1 MSGSSSVSAANGFID
16 LATFSELE
24 SFLYGGP
31 LAISWFV
38 AGVQKANWFTVVP
51 IQLRNNGTFGFGAEG
66 VSASLN
72 RSGDYVLNVWFR
84 CEIPTIVPKGSGIE
98 NPVDET
104 SGQNNSGTPGLD
116 QAEGRWTRHLMHN
129 LIKKCS
135 ITFNELTVEEF
146 DNYWLDFNYMFRV
159 PASKRVGYKNMIGD
173 IPTLLTSWEAGAN
186 KDNVAAGLKRG
197 LYGGT
202 YSVVLPFWFGEDS
215 GIALPVA
222 ALPFND
228 VKINYEFRRAEDLL
242 VLRNCSVA
250 DLVCMDPA
258 VDAATGL
265 PSPKVLLTGA
275 VQFRNAHTYAHYAV
289 IHNDERTKMGDAPRD
304 MLIRQ
309 VQTVSVSNVRPT
321 DTEVVFDVRLSHS
334 IVAFFFAMRNASR
347 HGDWSNYTTNFD
359 MGIPAPAGEFDTPT
373 GIFPTFQG
381 GRQRV
386 THWDPI
392 SRTQLIYENT
402 LRLDSDS
409 DFFSV
414 IHPYLF
420 SDAVADEPG
429 YHMWSYAIKPWDHLG
444 PSGSSNFS
452 KLANVQVRHTLSPVA
467 RYFLDTANSL
477 KRSPIE
483 PNEDDDQDLVTE
495 GGNNKNLKLSNVF
508 VATNHNI
515 ARVANGSLGHPT
527 L

>member
-51 IQLRNNGTFGFGAEG
+51 IQLRNNGTFNFGAEG

-84 CEIPTIVPKGSGIE
+84 CEIPTIVLRA
-98 NPVDET
+98 DEVT
-104 SGQNNSGTPGLD
+104 DVPLATN
-116 QAEGRWTRHLMHN
+116 AEGRWTRHLMHN

-146 DNYWLDFNYMFRV
+146 DNYWLDFNYMFRI
-159 PASKRVGYKNMIGD
+159 PGSKRVGYKNMIGD
-173 IPTLLTSWEAGAN
+173 IPTLLTTWEAGASLADVKGAN
-186 KDNVAAGLKRG
+186 DKRL

-242 VLRNCSVA
+242 VLRNCSVS
-250 DLVCMDPA
+250 DLVCLDPVINA
-258 VDAATGL
+258 DTGL
-265 PSPKVLLTGA
+265 PSATVLDTGA
-275 VQFRNAHTYAHYAV
+275 VNFRNAYTYAHYAI

-309 VQTVSVSNVRPT
+309 VQTVSVSDVAPSA
-321 DTEVVFDVRLSHS
+321 TEVVFDVRLSHS
-334 IVAFFFAMRNASR
+334 IVAYFFALRNKSQV
-347 HGDWSNYTTNFD
+347 GEWSNYTTNFD
-359 MGIPAPAGEFDTPT
+359 MGIPDTVTAGPALMPSD
-373 GIFPTFQG
+373 QG
-381 GRQRV
+381 GKERT

-392 SRTQLIYENT
+392 SHTQLIYENT

-444 PSGSSNFS
+444 PAGSSNFS
-452 KLANVQVRHTLSPVA
+452 KLANVQIRHTLSPVA
-467 RYFLDTANSL
+467 RHYLNNPLMAGDDTPAL
-477 KRSPIE
+477 
-483 PNEDDDQDLVTE
+483 LGATGVAT
-495 GGNNKNLKLSNVF
+495 NLKLANVF

-515 ARVANGSLGHPT
+515 ARVSNGSLGHPT

>member
-1 MSGSSSVSAANGFID
+1 MSGTSSVSAANGFID

-51 IQLRNNGTFGFGAEG
+51 IQLRNNGTFGFGQEG

-84 CEIPTIVPKGSGIE
+84 CEIPTLVFKEGIQVE
-98 NPVDET
+98 ET
-104 SGQNNSGTPGLD
+104 AS
-116 QAEGRWTRHLMHN
+116 ARWTRNLMHN
-129 LIKKCS
+129 LIKKCY

-146 DNYWLDFNYMFRV
+146 DNYWLDFNYMFRID
-159 PASKRVGYKNMIGD
+159 AAKRVGYKNMIGD
-173 IPTLLTSWEAGAN
+173 IPTLLTTLEPTATRTTVPAGTA
-186 KDNVAAGLKRG
+186 RG
-197 LYGGT
+197 LYGGF

-222 ALPFND
+222 SLPFND

-242 VLRNCSVA
+242 VLRDCVFDNLEAMNPTVEAS
-250 DLVCMDPA
+250 
-258 VDAATGL
+258 TGL
-265 PSPKVLLTGA
+265 PSPHMVANGLI
-275 VQFRNAHTYAHYAV
+275 QFRSAYTYAHYAV

-309 VQTVSVSNVRPT
+309 VQTVSVQDVRENA
-321 DTEVVFDVRLSHS
+321 TEVIFDVRLSHS
-334 IVAFFFAMRNASR
+334 IVAFFFALRNKTQV
-347 HGDWSNYTTNFD
+347 GEWSNYTTNID
-359 MGIPAPAGEFDTPT
+359 MGVPQQGLANQVVPGS
-373 GIFPTFQG
+373 QG
-381 GRQRV
+381 GKERT

-392 SRTQLIYENT
+392 SHTQLVYENT

-429 YHMWSYAIKPWDHLG
+429 YHMWSYALKPWDHLA
-444 PSGSSNFS
+444 PAGSSNYS
-452 KLANVQVRHTLSPVA
+452 KLANVQLRHTLSPIA
-467 RYFLDTANSL
+467 QYYLGQELPLSSL
-477 KRSPIE
+477 SGE
-483 PNEDDDQDLVTE
+483 ELVDIS
-495 GGNNKNLKLSNVF
+495 GDKLKLSNVF